1 MPNRILKERICK
13 SKDINSLGWF
23 EEVLFYRLMVVA
35 DDYGRF
41 DGDVAIIKGSCF
53 PLKKDLTERQIDK
66 ALDKLSIAGMV
77 FLYETEGGETILQL
91 TAWEKHQTVRAKNSK
106 YPEFNENNCKQISP
120 SATVCKQLKSSASKC
135 KQMQANVPVFEN
147 VYENDI
153 RERESSAGDTH
164 AHTHKAFGQFENVF
178 LSEDELADF
187 KRKYPDAESKID
199 YFSAYLAAT
208 GKYYPNHYATLVLW
222 ADQDLKKNSAGIEKS
237 SQKDNFKE
245 RVYDSSF
252 FESLILDFSG
262 NEGKED
268 EGK

>member
-77 FLYETEGGETILQL
+77 FLYETESGETILQL
-91 TAWEKHQTVRAKNSK
+91 TAWEKHQTVRAKSSK
-106 YPEFNENNCKQISP
+106 YPEFNEDNCRQISP
-120 SATVCKQLKSSASKC
+120 SATVRKQMKSSASKC
-135 KQMQANVPVFEN
+135 KQMQANVSVFEN
-147 VYENDI
+147 VFENDI
-153 RERESSAGDTH
+153 RERESSAGDTR
-164 AHTHKAFGQFENVF
+164 AHKAFGQFENVF
-178 LSEDELADF
+178 LSEAEFAAF
-187 KRKYPDAESKID
+187 KRKYPDAKSRID
-199 YFSAYLAAT
+199 YFSAYLASK
-208 GKYYPNHYATLVLW
+208 GKDYPNHYATLVLW
-222 ADQDLKKNSAGIEKS
+222 AEQDSKKNKAGNQAAPQKS
-237 SQKDNFKE
+237 NFEE

-252 FESLILDFSG
+252 LDSFMQQLCDE
-262 NEGKED
+262 EGKED

>member
-66 ALDKLSIAGMV
+66 ALEKLSIAGMV

-120 SATVCKQLKSSASKC
+120 SATVCK
-135 KQMQANVPVFEN
+135 
-147 VYENDI
+147 
-153 RERESSAGDTH
+153 
-164 AHTHKAFGQFENVF
+164 
-178 LSEDELADF
+178 
-187 KRKYPDAESKID
+187 
-199 YFSAYLAAT
+199 
-208 GKYYPNHYATLVLW
+208 
-222 ADQDLKKNSAGIEKS
+222 
-237 SQKDNFKE
+237 
-245 RVYDSSF
+245 
-252 FESLILDFSG
+252 
-262 NEGKED
+262 
-268 EGK
+268 

>member
-53 PLKKDLTERQIDK
+53 PLKRDLTERQIDK
-66 ALDKLSIAGMV
+66 ALEKLSIAGMV

-120 SATVCKQLKSSASKC
+120 CAAVCKQMKSSASKC
-135 KQMQANVPVFEN
+135 KQMQANVSVFEN
-147 VYENDI
+147 VFENDI
-153 RERESSAGDTH
+153 RERESSARDTR
-164 AHTHKAFGQFENVF
+164 AHKAFGQFENVL
-178 LSEDELADF
+178 LSENEFADF
-187 KRKYPDAESKID
+187 KHKYPDAESRID
-199 YFSAYLAAT
+199 YFSAYLAST
-208 GKYYPNHYATLVLW
+208 GKHYPNHYATLVLW
-222 ADQDLKKNSAGIEKS
+222 ADQDSKKNKAGNQEAT
-237 SQKDNFKE
+237 QKNNFKA

-252 FESLILDFSG
+252 FDSFVLDFSSS
-262 NEGKED
+262 EGKEE
-268 EGK
+268 EG